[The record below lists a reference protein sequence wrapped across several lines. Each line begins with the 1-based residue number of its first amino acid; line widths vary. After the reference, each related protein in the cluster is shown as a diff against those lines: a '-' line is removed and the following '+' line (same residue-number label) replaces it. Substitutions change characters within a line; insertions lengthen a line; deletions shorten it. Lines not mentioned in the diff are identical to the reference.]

1 MQLATHKPITQSND
15 NGLRRLRASYVGCSS
30 PSCGVLKVSPTADQ
44 RYMGMLAT
52 RIAAADRG
60 EFASAAEVARFLLEH
75 SE

>member
-1 MQLATHKPITQSND
+1 
-15 NGLRRLRASYVGCSS
+15 
-30 PSCGVLKVSPTADQ
+30 
-44 RYMGMLAT
+44 MGMLAT